1 MRDAL
6 GIACVSDFTV
16 RDAIAAGE
24 LVTVLDDLNR
34 HQNTFRMLW
43 PSSKHLAPKLRVFI
57 DFMSSEWFK

>member
-1 MRDAL
+1 M
-6 GIACVSDFTV
+6 SDFTV